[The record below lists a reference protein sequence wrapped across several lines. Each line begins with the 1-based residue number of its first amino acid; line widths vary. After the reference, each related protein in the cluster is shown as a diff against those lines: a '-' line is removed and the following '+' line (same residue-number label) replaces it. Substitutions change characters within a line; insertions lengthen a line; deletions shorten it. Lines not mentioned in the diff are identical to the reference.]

1 MPWELKERM
10 QNKDKVVFALITFKS
25 FASFTTDT
33 QTTACEMVH
42 GHDGAFVCDAVV
54 TSLVTHYDYFFAF

>member
-10 QNKDKVVFALITFKS
+10 QNKDKVVLALITLKS

-33 QTTACEMVH
+33 QTTACEMERS
-42 GHDGAFVCDAVV
+42 HDGAFV
-54 TSLVTHYDYFFAF
+54 